1 MYLSESVNGY
11 WTIECMLG
19 SVFGF
24 RQTISDESYSRRFV
38 KLEEMEDFES
48 LLMVLQDSVASHGLR
63 NSWHRLS

>member
-1 MYLSESVNGY
+1 
-11 WTIECMLG
+11 MLG